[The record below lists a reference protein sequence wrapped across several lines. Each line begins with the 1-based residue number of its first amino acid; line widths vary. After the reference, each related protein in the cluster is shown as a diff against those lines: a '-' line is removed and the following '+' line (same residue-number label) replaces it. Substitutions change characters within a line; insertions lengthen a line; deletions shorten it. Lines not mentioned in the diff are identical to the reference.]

1 MYTCVFLGC
10 LELQVSFRKRAT
22 NYKALLRKMTQEDL
36 TMYTCVFL
44 ITYTLLI
51 IHVKPMKKKMKRGKR
66 VIRIKKSDQGA
77 SQSVAVAERCSVLQC
92 VAVCFNVLQYVAV
105 CCSMLQCALQHT
117 ATHCNT
123 LHYTAT
129 HCNTWRQVTSSLS
142 LACTRVAVCC
152 GVLRCVAVCCTDVRR
167 GRWRK
172 KEASSASHKVNNS
185 LSRMYLKIYIYS

>member
-1 MYTCVFLGC
+1 MCIPYYIYTTHHSCKTY
-10 LELQVSFRKRAT
+10 EEEDETRK
-22 NYKALLRKMTQEDL
+22 
-36 TMYTCVFL
+36 
-44 ITYTLLI
+44 I
-51 IHVKPMKKKMKRGKR
+51 IHLKPYVLQRVAVHTATHCNIIHLKPMKKKMKRGKR